1 MFRVSPNHLLWILEG
16 LVNGEIHNQI
26 IVPDD
31 QKRAA
36 RLALD
41 RMLDIRS

>member
-1 MFRVSPNHLLWILEG
+1 MDG

-31 QKRAA
+31 IKRDAK
-36 RLALD
+36 LALD
-41 RMLDIRS
+41 RMLEIKN